1 MVIETITIVTLIAG
15 AGLAFLPE
23 TDQVTGDQMWQATT
37 EVARILESTTLITN
51 RGRLYAPG

>member
-23 TDQVTGDQMWQATT
+23 TDQVTGDQTWQATT
-37 EVARILESTTLITN
+37 EVARILVGTTLISK
-51 RGRLYAPG
+51 RGRKYAPG